1 VTTTTWELTIKP
13 SFLSE
18 LLALPGRMA
27 RQVQQK
33 IDWLREDPRPDG
45 HHKKK
50 LRGHERPVFRLRIGD
65 YRLFYTFGDGWIRLL
80 ALRIHHQGYDD
91 EDIAY
96 EESGVAP
103 PPDEPEPNPPASSPC
118 QAPPG
123 HWGEDAE
130 PEPVR
135 PLPQP
140 LTPDLLTRLRVP
152 AKYHALLATCGD
164 EDGLL
169 EAAVPLPLIERI
181 LDALFPRPLDQVL
194 GQPDLVL
201 ADSEDLIKFKEGDL
215 ATFLLRLDPDQ
226 EKLVDWALK
235 GPSLIKG
242 GPGTGK
248 STVALYR
255 VRALLEH
262 ARGQGRTDT
271 RVLFTTYT
279 NALMRVS
286 QQLLGQLVGKDI
298 TRVSVRTADKLA
310 RDIVDRRGGRLG
322 TIANDSQLRMLLEE
336 VRDGFT
342 PTGANAFDVKVR
354 KAALEKLRTDFL
366 LDEFAWVIE
375 GRGLR
380 TLDEYLAADRGGRG
394 VPLREKGRSGV
405 WALYQAYLDRLAHDG
420 LVTWGQVR
428 LKALDLVCKGS
439 WAERY
444 DAVLID
450 EAQDLTPTAL
460 ALLVELCRSPE
471 GVYLTA
477 DASQSLYARGFRW
490 EHVHERLQFKGR
502 TAILKRNYRTTKEI
516 ATAASAFLA
525 GADGAGDPDCLTQ
538 ECLLSGDPP
547 ILRDHGGDEQ
557 ALKTAANFIR
567 QMGRHLRLKPQSA
580 AVLVPSMN
588 AGEKVARGL
597 SRLGLPARF
606 MSGRD
611 LDLEAEVVK
620 VLTLHSAKG
629 LEFPTVVLLGL
640 EEGVLPRL
648 TDEMDEDDRAEEA
661 RGARRLVFVGMT
673 RAMRGLLVLYP
684 RERPSPF
691 IFDLQS
697 THWNMG

>member
-1 VTTTTWELTIKP
+1 MATTTFELTLKP
-13 SFLSE
+13 SFLSDM
-18 LLALPGRMA
+18 LALPPKMA

-33 IDWLREDPRPDG
+33 VEWLREDPRPDG

-50 LRGHERPVFRLRIGD
+50 LRGHVRPVFRLRIGD

-80 ALRIHHQGYDD
+80 ALRYQHEGYDD

-96 EESGVAP
+96 EEPEGVP
-103 PPDEPEPNPPASSPC
+103 PPAETESNPPASSPC

-123 HWGEDAE
+123 HWGEDDE
-130 PEPVR
+130 PEPVH

-152 AKYHALLATCGD
+152 AKYHATLAACGD

-181 LDALFPRPLDQVL
+181 LDALFPRPLDQVMS
-194 GQPDLVL
+194 QPDLML
-201 ADSEDLIKFKEGDL
+201 ADTEDLIRFKEGDL

-262 ARGQGRTDT
+262 ARGQGQTET

-279 NALMRVS
+279 NALMRAS
-286 QQLLGQLVGKDI
+286 QQLLRQLLGPDGA
-298 TRVSVRTADKLA
+298 RASVRTADKLA

-322 TIANDSQLRMLLEE
+322 TIASDAQLRTLLDE
-336 VRDGFT
+336 VRAGFT
-342 PTGANAFDVKVR
+342 PPGANAFDIKVR
-354 KAALEKLRTDFL
+354 RAALEKLRTDFL

-380 TLDEYLAADRGGRG
+380 TLEEYTAADRGGRG
-394 VPLREKGRSGV
+394 VPLREKGRAGV
-405 WALYQAYLDRLAHDG
+405 WALYQAYLDRLSREG

-428 LKALDLVCKGS
+428 LKALDLVRKET

-490 EHVHERLQFKGR
+490 EHVHKRLQFKGR
-502 TAILKRNYRTTKEI
+502 TAILRRNYRTTREI
-516 ATAASAFLA
+516 ATAAAAFLA
-525 GADGAGDPDCLTQ
+525 ADGGAGDAECLVQ
-538 ECLLSGDPP
+538 ECAFNGDLP
-547 ILRDHGGDEQ
+547 ILRAFDGDEQ
-557 ALKTAANFIR
+557 ALKIAASFIR
-567 QMGRHLRLKPQSA
+567 QMSRHLRLKPQSA
-580 AVLVPSMN
+580 AVLVPSLN
-588 AGEKVARGL
+588 AGEKAARGL
-597 SRLGLPARF
+597 SRLGLPALF

-611 LDLEAEVVK
+611 LDLDADAVK

-640 EEGVLPRL
+640 EAGVLPRL
-648 TDEMDEDDRAEEA
+648 ADEMDEDDRDEEA

-691 IFDLQS
+691 VPDLKS
-697 THWNMG
+697 IHWNMG